1 MFFKFTI
8 KSFKK
13 RTLQENNGS
22 FNILFSDLVGAIMMQ
37 CINILSNHCSID
49 MEEKET
55 TNLTSPILFLG
66 VKELPPQ
73 GCELG
78 SLGAVNSCLTR
89 YAMTPHISRAV

>member
-1 MFFKFTI
+1 
-8 KSFKK
+8 
-13 RTLQENNGS
+13 
-22 FNILFSDLVGAIMMQ
+22 MQ

-73 GCELG
+73 GCEPG
-78 SLGAVNSCLTR
+78 SLGAVNSCPTR
-89 YAMTPHISRAV
+89 YAMTPHINGSCLFSASDSETPSATGWKFGHQHQGRE